1 MRRRPHTLLATVV
14 LMLALAPATAAAA
27 CSDTSLRPTSGNLP
41 RQAKA
46 TLCLINQQRS
56 ARGLTA
62 LEADP
67 RLSRAARRFAN
78 DMVRQQFFAHLA
90 PSGETPVARVQRTGY
105 LLGARAWV
113 LAENIAWGAG
123 TASTPS
129 AVVRGW
135 MRSPG
140 HRAAILDARF
150 RELGLGIALGAPSG
164 GPGVTVTAE
173 FGVLSRTSGAALR

>member
-27 CSDTSLRPTSGNLP
+27 CPDRSLRPTSSNLP

-46 TLCLINQQRS
+46 TLCLINEQRS
-56 ARGLTA
+56 ARGLTVLQSDA
-62 LEADP
+62 QLA
-67 RLSRAARRFAN
+67 RAARRHAGA
-78 DMVRQQFFAHLA
+78 MVRQGFFSHVA
-90 PSGETPVARVQRTGY
+90 PSGDTPTARVQRTGY

-123 TASTPS
+123 AGSTPA

-135 MRSPG
+135 MQSPG
-140 HRAAILDARF
+140 HRAAILDARY
-150 RELGLGIALGAPSG
+150 RELGLGLAVGSPSG

-173 FGVLSRTSGAALR
+173 FGALSRTSGAPLR